1 MAARELHYKD
11 LCEILSVKCGVSETT
26 IERMIENFI
35 LLIASELQNNSYI
48 RIKNIGKFSVEQRG
62 GADEWIQNNFGQMQ
76 KRYVEPFKY
85 INFEPSQNLLDVVNG
100 ESLNYLFRKVKL
112 KYDKPTAFE
121 DVVTDNMPT
130 DMTNEIS
137 KILSHKKTKKE
148 RIKER
153 REKGIVD
160 GHYSKGMQE
169 YNKNHQ
175 KSLLCKNNNI
185 IYPSINSASID
196 LGIPYQTLNYHVFG
210 ENADFKCKGY
220 EFEIVNKEE
229 EGEKE

>member
-1 MAARELHYKD
+1 
-11 LCEILSVKCGVSETT
+11 
-26 IERMIENFI
+26 
-35 LLIASELQNNSYI
+35 
-48 RIKNIGKFSVEQRG
+48 
-62 GADEWIQNNFGQMQ
+62 
-76 KRYVEPFKY
+76 
-85 INFEPSQNLLDVVNG
+85 
-100 ESLNYLFRKVKL
+100 
-112 KYDKPTAFE
+112 
-121 DVVTDNMPT
+121 MPT

-169 YNKNHQ
+169 YNKKHQ
-175 KSLLCKNNNI
+175 KSLLCKNNNV

-220 EFEIVNKEE
+220 EFEIVKE